1 MSNKRP
7 VMSLVSKKRF
17 FFMLLA
23 LLIALVVV
31 DGVITRVLIMDQL
44 GVEANPFL
52 KQWVKSDML
61 LIIKLAGATMAS
73 VILWRIFQ
81 RKPKLA
87 WITTSV
93 FIALYTLLILWNI
106 AVFYIS

>member
-1 MSNKRP
+1 MAEKRP
-7 VMSLVSKKRF
+7 VISFVGKKRT

-93 FIALYTLLILWNI
+93 FIVLYTLVIFWNI